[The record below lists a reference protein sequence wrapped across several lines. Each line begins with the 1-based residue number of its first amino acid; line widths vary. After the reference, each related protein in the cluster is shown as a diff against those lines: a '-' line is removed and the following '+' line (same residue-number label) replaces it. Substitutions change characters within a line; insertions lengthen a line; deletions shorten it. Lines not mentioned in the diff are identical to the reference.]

1 MIPRRYIE
9 EWRQNAPWPD
19 NTQVEQDL
27 VIERTLIEIFSD
39 DLLRE
44 NLAFRGGTAL
54 HKIFLK
60 PQVRYSEDI
69 DLVQIK
75 EGAIKPLLERIRER
89 MKFLGTKRSVKQN
102 VNNNAIVYRFESEIP
117 PVVNLRLKIEINCRE
132 HFSVLGLNKVK
143 YETESTWFKGSCY
156 IITYELEELLGTKLR
171 ALYQRRKGR
180 DLFDLWWAAIN
191 RDINIEKL
199 SRCYTEYMQFVVDKP
214 PTVKQ
219 FLQNLDEKKVDH
231 EFEQDI
237 KGLLR
242 PGVEYQQKRAIEW
255 IVPLLSDNIFRF
267 R

>member
-1 MIPRRYIE
+1 MIPRRYID

-19 NTQVEQDL
+19 NAQVEQDL
-27 VIERTLIEIFSD
+27 VIERALIEIFSD

-75 EGAIKPLLERIRER
+75 EGPIKPLLERLRER
-89 MKFLGTKRSVKQN
+89 MKFLGTKRSIKQN
-102 VNNNAIVYRFESEIP
+102 ANNNTIVYRFESEIP

-132 HFSVLGLNKVK
+132 HFSVLGLKEVK
-143 YETESTWFKGSCY
+143 FETASTWFKGNCSL
-156 IITYELEELLGTKLR
+156 ISYELEELLGTKLR

-180 DLFDLWWAAIN
+180 DLFDLWWAASN
-191 RDINIEKL
+191 RDIYTDKL
-199 SRCYTEYMQFVVDKP
+199 LHCYHEYMQFVVDKP
-214 PTVKQ
+214 PTTKQ
-219 FLQNLDEKKVDH
+219 FLQNLDEKVIDA

-237 KGLLR
+237 VGLLR
-242 PGVEYQQKRAIEW
+242 PKVAYEQKRAHELIKKY
-255 IVPLLSDNIFRF
+255 LFKD
-267 R
+267 

>member
-19 NTQVEQDL
+19 NAQVEQDL
-27 VIERTLIEIFSD
+27 VIERALIELFSD
-39 DLLRE
+39 DILRD

-75 EGAIKPLLERIRER
+75 DGPIKPLFERIREK

-102 VNNNAIVYRFESEIP
+102 ANNNTIVYRFESEIP

-132 HFSVLGLNKVK
+132 RFSVLGLNEVK
-143 YETESTWFKGSCY
+143 YSTESTWFKGDCS
-156 IITYELEELLGTKLR
+156 IISYQLEELLGTKLR

-180 DLFDLWWAAIN
+180 DLFDLYWAMSNQKVDVA
-191 RDINIEKL
+191 KL
-199 SRCYTEYMQFVVDKP
+199 LLCYSEYMNFVVDKP
-214 PTVKQ
+214 PTTKQ
-219 FLQNLDEKKVDH
+219 FLLNIDEKLLDN
-231 EFEQDI
+231 EFVNDI
-237 KGLLR
+237 RAILR
-242 PGVEYQQKRAIEW
+242 PNVVYENTTTRDFIKQKIELK
-255 IVPLLSDNIFRF
+255 I
-267 R
+267 

>member
-19 NTQVEQDL
+19 NAQVEQDL
-27 VIERTLIEIFSD
+27 VIERALIELFSD

-75 EGAIKPLLERIRER
+75 EGPIKPLLERIRER
-89 MKFLGTKRSVKQN
+89 MKFLGTKRSIKQN
-102 VNNNAIVYRFESEIP
+102 ANNNTIVFRFESEIP

-132 HFSVLGLNKVK
+132 HFSVLGLNEVNF
-143 YETESTWFKGSCY
+143 ETNSSWFKGRCPIRSY
-156 IITYELEELLGTKLR
+156 QIDEILGTKLR

-180 DLFDLWWAAIN
+180 DLFDLYWAISN
-191 RDINIEKL
+191 QKVDTKKL
-199 SRCYTEYMQFVVDKP
+199 LKCYSEYMNFVVDHP
-214 PTVKQ
+214 PTIAH
-219 FLQNLDEKKVDH
+219 FLNNLDEKMADS

-242 PGVEYQQKRAIEW
+242 PGVKYDQNRAYEVIKG
-255 IVPLLSDNIFRF
+255 IFD
-267 R
+267 